1 MILNYH
7 TLWRW
12 VAEMR
17 PAFEHARLIECF
29 SQIKDV
35 LHLAVVDTR
44 RQAWS
49 IEISSDVR
57 LAHIL
62 MRPRHERRSRNS
74 VTLFE
79 TTGHSRIVDAD
90 LAPHDRILRMRLEDG
105 RCFYAE
111 LFGTINVY
119 LTAPDGTIE
128 SAFKEPRQWIGHAY
142 ERITA
147 FDPRPTAAFPD
158 TVDDLKRW
166 LSEGGLQLGKP
177 LVMEWLN
184 QLGSENDLSQARS
197 DLTAFM
203 DGLKTE
209 KPRIYY
215 VNRMPR
221 LFSPRSM
228 KHFREKEEA
237 KGHTVDE
244 RLFDTIN
251 DALLVYVTEKSR
263 ADQREDVTA
272 ELVKACRTR
281 IRKGSAL
288 LLALE
293 QDRKKAES
301 YAEQER
307 RAHLLNIHLARV
319 QRGMNRIEVPDIYA
333 GDGSL
338 ITLDLDPELSPQENA
353 ARYFAQAKKLKASVR
368 KIEERIKDLAKNQ
381 TQLETRLHELLDGR
395 LDEKHLRGLYER
407 FVREGWIRKAPA
419 RNRKPKEENED
430 MVFREYRVHGGW
442 AVYVGQNDRKNDL
455 LTFRFA
461 RKDDLWFHARGVP
474 GSHVVLRRAGRKDHP
489 GKLALEQTAGLAAWY
504 SKARTSGL
512 VPVSYTERKYVRK
525 PKGAAPG
532 QVLMEREEVMVVPP
546 GEPPGGQLQIENQW
560 DIV

>member
-17 PAFEHARLIECF
+17 SSLEHARLIECF

-35 LHLAVVDTR
+35 LHLAVVDAH

-49 IEISSDVR
+49 LEISSDAI
-57 LAHIL
+57 LPHIL
-62 MRPRHERRSRNS
+62 MRPRYERRSKNS

-79 TTGHSRIVDAD
+79 TTGHSRIVGAD
-90 LAPHDRILRMRLEDG
+90 LAPNDRILRIPLEDG

-111 LFGTINVY
+111 LFGAINVF
-119 LTAPDGTIE
+119 LAAPDGTIE
-128 SAFKEPRQWIGHAY
+128 SAFKEPRQWIGATY
-142 ERITA
+142 ERIA
-147 FDPRPTAAFPD
+147 SFERRPDVAFPD

-166 LSEGGLQLGKP
+166 LSEGGLHLNKT

-184 QLGSENDLSQARS
+184 RLGNENDITRARM
-197 DLTAFM
+197 DLAAFM

-209 KPRIYY
+209 KSRIYY
-215 VNRMPR
+215 VNRTVR

-228 KHFREKEEA
+228 DHFREKEEA

-244 RLFDTIN
+244 RVFDTIN
-251 DALLVYVTEKSR
+251 DGLLVYVTEKSR
-263 ADQREDVTA
+263 ADQLEDVTA
-272 ELVKACRTR
+272 ELVKACRKR
-281 IRKGSAL
+281 IRKDSAL

-293 QDRKKAES
+293 QDRKKAEG
-301 YAEQER
+301 YPEQER
-307 RAHLLNIHLARV
+307 RAQLLNIHVARLK
-319 QRGMNRIEVPDIYA
+319 RGLQRIEVPDIYA

-338 ITLDLDPELSPQENA
+338 ITLDLDPELSPQENVA
-353 ARYFAQAKKLKASVR
+353 KYFAQAKKLKASVR
-368 KIEERIKDLAKNQ
+368 KIEERMNGLAQNR

-395 LDEKHLRGLYER
+395 LDEKRRRSLYER
-407 FVREGWIRKAPA
+407 FVGEGWIKKTPA
-419 RNRKPKEENED
+419 RVRKPKDENEE
-430 MVFREYRVHGGW
+430 MVFREYRVHGDW
-442 AVYVGQNDRKNDL
+442 SVYVGQNDKKNDL

-461 RKDDLWFHARGVP
+461 KKDDLWFHARGVP

-489 GKLALEQTAGLAAWY
+489 GKLALEQTAGLAAFY
-504 SKARTSGL
+504 SKAKTSGL

-532 QVLMEREEVMVVPP
+532 QVLMEREEVILVPP
-546 GEPPGGQLQIENQW
+546 GEPPGGQLQIDNQW